1 MLGFGCKITT
11 PDENFSLSQALWQ
24 GDETKI
30 SSGVSQSHRGDESF
44 EIVQYYLKDEF
55 LPCEASASS
64 CKSLLFFDL
73 DGKFNN

>member
-30 SSGVSQSHRGDESF
+30 SSGTSQSHRGDESF
-44 EIVQYYLKDEF
+44 EIVQYLMAHNDFAEV
-55 LPCEASASS
+55 SS
-64 CKSLLFFDL
+64 TNNDCLFRQR
-73 DGKFNN
+73 N